1 MKPIAVIGLVILLA
15 GFAGLIVRHIGFSE
29 TQPVL
34 KAGPLEVDKTED
46 HYVWIPAAASVLAI
60 AVGAGP
66 IVVGRRA

>member
-1 MKPIAVIGLVILLA
+1 MKPIAVIGLILLLG
-15 GFAGLIVRHIGFSE
+15 GFAGLIVPHIGFSQ
-29 TQPVL
+29 TTPVL

-60 AVGAGP
+60 AVGAGL